1 MGGSVSFGPSSVAAF
16 ILFIGILIFVHELG
30 HFLAAK
36 YFGIKVLKF
45 SLGFGP
51 PLVRF
56 ERGETTYQIALLP
69 LGGFVKMLGDV
80 PGDDIAPEDRH
91 RAFNTVP
98 VYQRAVVAFAGP
110 LFNLVFP
117 IMCFF
122 AYYVLGPTVK
132 APVVGQVEVGG
143 PADVAGLR
151 EGDRVLSVDGERVW
165 SFERMAS
172 LIRARPGQLVEME
185 VERDGE
191 RKAIQIAPKEVQGAD
206 DFGGSQPQGRIGV
219 GPLQLGTRIGVDGPA
234 GRALGFQT
242 GDRLLKVAGQRVK
255 RLSEAEKAL
264 AEHRGQAVE
273 IVLARPEA
281 RSAGG
286 LLVATRE
293 RPETLRLQVPE
304 GFAALADLGLAS
316 SETFVRALD
325 PKGAAARAGLR
336 PGDRLVALSGRP
348 VSLFVAFAMDLRQ
361 LEDAPGEVEIIRDG
375 ERIRLGIQNDK
386 KELES
391 ELTGKMQT
399 YYDSG
404 LGLGATPRHLS
415 TAYWNPGGED
425 LVETARLSLFEALV
439 VSVETTARVIGSIT
453 IALFKLFSGDIS
465 VKQVGGPIM
474 LFQVAAQAAEH
485 GLFTYLQI
493 LAVISVNLGII
504 NLLPIPV
511 FDGGHLVFCA
521 IEAIKRKPVDLRV
534 REAFTIVGLVLL
546 AVLVVLVF
554 TNDISRLSDA
564 FK

>member
-1 MGGSVSFGPSSVAAF
+1 MGGSFSFGPSSVAAF
-16 ILFIGILIFVHELG
+16 VLFIGILIFVHELG

-80 PGDDIAPEDRH
+80 PGDEVAQEDRH

-117 IMCFF
+117 VACFF

-132 APVVGQVEVGG
+132 APVIGPVEAGG
-143 PADVAGLR
+143 PAHVAGLQ

-172 LIRARPGQLVEME
+172 LIRTRPDELVEIE
-185 VERDGE
+185 LLRGQET
-191 RKAIQIAPKEVQGAD
+191 KLIQLAPKAVMGSDE
-206 DFGGSQPQGRIGV
+206 FGGDLQQGRIGV
-219 GPLQLGTRIGVDGPA
+219 GPVQLGTRVGVDGP
-234 GRALGFQT
+234 LGLSNGFTT
-242 GDRLLKVAGQRVK
+242 GDRLLTVAGVRVQ
-255 RLSEAEKAL
+255 RLSEAEEAF
-264 AEHRGQAVE
+264 RGHHGREVE
-273 IVLARPEA
+273 VVVARPQA
-281 RSAGG
+281 LSAGG
-286 LLVATRE
+286 LLAASRE
-293 RPETLRLQVPE
+293 RPQTLRVKVPP
-304 GFAALADLGLAS
+304 GFASLADLGLAS
-316 SETFVRALD
+316 SETFIRALD
-325 PKGAAARAGLR
+325 PRGAAARAGLR
-336 PGDRLVALSGRP
+336 PGDRVVSLSGSP
-348 VSLFVAFAMDLRQ
+348 VTLFVAFAMDLRR
-361 LEDAPGEVEIIRDG
+361 LEKSPARIEVVRDG
-375 ERIRLGIQNDK
+375 ERLEFTVRNDE
-386 KELES
+386 KETLNEA
-391 ELTGKMQT
+391 TGRMQSGF
-399 YYDSG
+399 DSG
-404 LGLGATPRHLS
+404 LGLGAAPRHLS
-415 TAYWNPGGED
+415 TAHWDPGGAF
-425 LVETARLSLFEALV
+425 LMETAHLSLFEALA
-439 VSVETTARVIGSIT
+439 VSVETTGKVIGSIT
-453 IALFKLFSGDIS
+453 LALFKLFSGDIS

-493 LAVISVNLGII
+493 LAIISVNLGII

-511 FDGGHLVFCA
+511 FDGGHLLFCA

-534 REAFTIVGLVLL
+534 REAFTIVGLLLL

-564 FK
+564 FR

>member
-1 MGGSVSFGPSSVAAF
+1 MGGSFSFGPSSVAAF

-80 PGDDIAPEDRH
+80 PGDEVAAEDRH

-98 VYQRAVVAFAGP
+98 VHQRAIVAFAGP

-117 IMCFF
+117 VLCFF

-132 APVVGQVEVGG
+132 APVVGQIELGG
-143 PADVAGLR
+143 PADLAGLR

-185 VERDGE
+185 VEREGE

-206 DFGGSQPQGRIGV
+206 DFGGSQSQGRIGV

-234 GRALGFQT
+234 GRALGFET
-242 GDRLLKVAGQRVK
+242 GDRLLRVAGQRVK
-255 RLSEAEKAL
+255 RLAEVERVLTA
-264 AEHRGQAVE
+264 HRGQEVE
-273 IVLARPEA
+273 LVLARPEA
-281 RSAGG
+281 KAAGA

-293 RPETLRLQVPE
+293 RPETLRLSVPAS
-304 GFAALADLGLAS
+304 FQSLSDLGLAS

-336 PGDRLVALSGRP
+336 PGDRLVSLGGRP

-361 LEDAPGEVEIIRDG
+361 LEGTPAEVEVIRNG
-375 ERIRLGIQNDK
+375 ERLRLRLQNEE
-386 KELES
+386 KELLS

-404 LGLGATPRHLS
+404 LGLGAAPRHLS

-453 IALFKLFSGDIS
+453 LALVKLFSGDIS

-504 NLLPIPV
+504 NLLPIPI

-554 TNDISRLSDA
+554 TNDISRLQDA

>member
-1 MGGSVSFGPSSVAAF
+1 MGGSFSFGPSSVAAF

-80 PGDDIAPEDRH
+80 PGDEVAAEDRH

-117 IMCFF
+117 VACFF

-132 APVVGQVEVGG
+132 APVVGQIEVGG

-165 SFERMAS
+165 SFERMAG
-172 LIRARPGQLVEME
+172 LIRARPGRLVELE
-185 VERDGE
+185 LEREGE
-191 RKAIQIAPKEVQGAD
+191 QKVVQIAPKAVKGAD
-206 DFGGSQPQGRIGV
+206 DFGGKETQGRIGV
-219 GPLQLGTRIGVDGPA
+219 GPVQLGTRVGVDSPL
-234 GRALGFQT
+234 GRAFGFQT
-242 GDRLLKVAGQRVK
+242 GDRLLKVGGQRVK
-255 RLSEAEKAL
+255 RLTEAEKVFEAR
-264 AEHRGQAVE
+264 RGQVVE
-273 IVLARPEA
+273 VVLARPEPKA
-281 RSAGG
+281 AGG
-286 LLVATRE
+286 LLWATRE
-293 RPETLRLQVPE
+293 RPQTLSVRVPE
-304 GFAALADLGLAS
+304 DFAALESLGLAS

-336 PGDRLVALSGRP
+336 PGDRIVALAGRP
-348 VSLFVAFAMDLRQ
+348 VSLFVAFTLDLRQ
-361 LEDAPGEVEIIRDG
+361 LEAEAALVEVVRDG
-375 ERIRLGIQNDK
+375 QRLSLQIQNDQ
-386 KELES
+386 KELHS

-404 LGLGATPRHLS
+404 LGLGTAPRHLS

-425 LVETARLSLFEALV
+425 LLETAKLSLFEALV

-453 IALFKLFSGDIS
+453 LALFKLFSGDIS

-521 IEAIKRKPVDLRV
+521 IEAIKRKPVDMRV